1 MDTNLWG
8 YIVSGFEAITDFL
21 FGGLPVWRTI
31 GLVAMVRDWMNSVPV
46 LLYVYVNQFINLNLV
61 MTLLTAILVLEVIRA
76 IIAIWM
82 WIKNA
87 IPVAG

>member
-1 MDTNLWG
+1 MDTNFFG
-8 YIVSGFEAITDFL
+8 YLINGAQAITDFL
-21 FGGLPVWRTI
+21 FGSLPVWQTI
-31 GLVAMVRDWMNSVPV
+31 GLAAMVTDWMNSVPV
-46 LLYVYVNQFINLNLV
+46 LLYVYVNQFINLDLV
-61 MTLLTAILVLEVIRA
+61 MTLFTVILILEIIRA